1 MADAISSVS
10 SAIAAVLAQSVPTS
24 AGSPA
29 ALAFQPIGLPVN
41 PADFQS
47 NSMQAASAMDALA
60 DVTAKVVDGQY
71 VPMLI
76 SATGLFDLLLS
87 GVAGS
92 ADDAATYG
100 QLRNQAQEAYYGGST
115 DTLASPGS
123 WWDPASP
130 GWTTYSTSS
139 GQATGPGNI
148 GPVISSPWTWRVLPP
163 SQQTVVISAPPS
175 LFRPITGVPVIRKSP
190 TGIVDPT
197 RTIVASRA
205 GLAARSPVTA
215 IDRVPATVAGTAL
228 PIATATPVDTG
239 PGAPADVPLA
249 PARLFGITRG
259 QLAGLASIS
268 TPAPVQAG
276 QISIE
281 FQYMTVALNRS
292 SWWNGLLVANTGWYL
307 PGYRAGDLAPGSLT
321 ETGGICGGLPTA
333 MVLIRDLTIRGSW
346 TSADQSALAQASTFG
361 PFSLLGRT
369 ISPDLTVQVAGIQ
382 IIGWVVT
389 ELPQLPPL
397 GDPSLGP
404 RTSPDPLVA
413 LPVLAKGATGPFV
426 GRAQALLGTLL
437 APGTAGPPVTSTF
450 NAVTAQAVQAYQNA
464 AHIAATGEVDLATWH
479 QLIGI

>member
-10 SAIAAVLAQSVPTS
+10 SAIAAVLARSVPTS
-24 AGSPA
+24 EGSAA

-47 NSMQAASAMDALA
+47 SPMQAASAMDALA

-71 VPMLI
+71 VPTLI

-87 GVAGS
+87 GVAAS
-92 ADDAATYG
+92 ADDTATYG

-139 GQATGPGNI
+139 GQATGPGNT
-148 GPVISSPWTWRVLPP
+148 GPVIGSPWTWRVLPP
-163 SQQTVVISAPPS
+163 SQQTLAISAPPS
-175 LFRPITGVPVIRKSP
+175 LFKPITRVPVIRTSP

-197 RTIVASRA
+197 QTIVAGGA
-205 GLAARSPVTA
+205 GNAARPPVIT
-215 IDRVPATVAGTAL
+215 IDRVPATVADTAL
-228 PIATATPVDTG
+228 PIATAMPVETG
-239 PGAPADVPLA
+239 PSAPADPLA

-259 QLAGLASIS
+259 QLSGLASIS

-307 PGYRAGDLAPGSLT
+307 PGYRAGDLTPGALT
-321 ETGGICGGLPTA
+321 GTGGICGGLPTA
-333 MVLIRDLTIRGSW
+333 MVLIRNLTIHGSW

-369 ISPDLTVQVAGIQ
+369 ISPDLTVQVAGTQ
-382 IIGWVVT
+382 IIAWVVT

-404 RTSPDPLVA
+404 RTSPDPLAA
-413 LPVLAKGATGPFV
+413 LPVLTQSATGPFV
-426 GRAQALLGTLL
+426 GRAQALLGAFL
-437 APGTAGPPVTSTF
+437 APGMAGPPVTSTF
-450 NAVTAQAVQAYQNA
+450 DAATAQAVEACQNA

>member
-1 MADAISSVS
+1 MADAISTVS
-10 SAIAAVLAQSVPTS
+10 NAIAAVLAQSVPSS
-24 AGSPA
+24 AGSTA

-41 PADFQS
+41 PADFQAS
-47 NSMQAASAMDALA
+47 PIQATAAMDALA
-60 DVTAKVVDGQY
+60 DVTANVVDGQY
-71 VPMLI
+71 VPTLI

-87 GVAGS
+87 GVAAS
-92 ADDAATYG
+92 ADDVATYG
-100 QLRNQAQEAYYGGST
+100 QLRSQAQEAYYGGST
-115 DTLASPGS
+115 DTLASPGN
-123 WWDPASP
+123 WWDSASP

-139 GQATGPGNI
+139 GQATGPGTT
-148 GPVISSPWTWRVLPP
+148 GPVIGSPWTWRVLPP
-163 SQQTVVISAPPS
+163 SQEPVVISAPPS
-175 LFRPITGVPVIRKSP
+175 LFRPITEGPAIRATP
-190 TGIVDPT
+190 TGVMDPT
-197 RTIVASRA
+197 RTIAVAETA
-205 GLAARSPVTA
+205 NAVRSSMIAV
-215 IDRVPATVAGTAL
+215 DRVPATVIDTAL
-228 PIATATPVDTG
+228 PITTATPGQAG
-239 PGAPADVPLA
+239 PGAPAEVPLA

-276 QISIE
+276 QITID

-321 ETGGICGGLPTA
+321 GTGGICGGLPTA
-333 MVLIRDLTIRGSW
+333 MVLIRNLTIRGSW
-346 TSADQSALAQASTFG
+346 TSADQGALAQASTFG

-369 ISPDLTVQVAGIQ
+369 ISPDLTVQVAGTQ

-397 GDPSLGP
+397 GDPNLGP
-404 RTSPDPLVA
+404 RTSPDPLAA

-426 GRAQALLGTLL
+426 GRAQALLGAVP
-437 APGTAGPPVTSTF
+437 APGTAGPPVTGTF
-450 NAVTAQAVQAYQNA
+450 DAATAQAVEAYQSS